1 MSYDARRWPLTD
13 QVWRQ
18 FGQFDLVMER
28 TRVEPV
34 LAARNEVGKAIAQAR
49 NICLVCFQQERC
61 RSLLEH
67 DEADAIMAF
76 CPNAGFFD
84 QCRQRG
90 FCKTRKIKRGG

>member
-1 MSYDARRWPLTD
+1 MSCDARRWPLTD

-18 FGQFDLVMER
+18 FGQFDLVMGG
-28 TRVEPV
+28 TRVDPV
-34 LAARNEVGKAIAQAR
+34 LAARKEAGAAIARAR
-49 NICLVCFQQERC
+49 NICLVCLHQKRC

-84 QCRQRG
+84 QCR
-90 FCKTRKIKRGG
+90 

>member
-1 MSYDARRWPLTD
+1 MSCDARRWPLTD

-28 TRVEPV
+28 TGVDPV
-34 LAARNEVGKAIAQAR
+34 FAARKAGGTAIAQAR
-49 NICLVCFQQERC
+49 TVCLVCLRQKQC
-61 RSLLEH
+61 RFLLEH

-84 QCRQRG
+84 SCRQREP
-90 FCKTRKIKRGG
+90 CKIRNAKCDS

>member
-1 MSYDARRWPLTD
+1 MSCDVRRWPLTD
-13 QVWRQ
+13 HVLRQ

-28 TRVEPV
+28 TRVDPI
-34 LAARNEVGKAIAQAR
+34 LAAHNDAGAAIAQAR
-49 NICLVCFQQERC
+49 NICLACLHQKRC

-67 DEADAIMAF
+67 DEADTIMAF

-90 FCKTRKIKRGG
+90 PCKAPNTKHNS